1 MVLSGCCC
9 PSGGLMA
16 RLCNRWPDGTV
27 PDTPGAAGVPRVRT
41 ARRQARP
48 ARDNCEGYY
57 NHPRFHP
64 VPTQP
69 VFGPRTESLAACSN
83 QKGTPDGSAPGA
95 PKGVPSPSVPSSPKS
110 GPELMPLPPTPPN
123 PPTTKRG
130 DAAPERLAVAPADGS
145 SWIFAPSL
153 PPSAVG
159 LTEPKVEVK
168 TELSAKDQQTLR

>member
-27 PDTPGAAGVPRVRT
+27 PDTPGVRGRAPR
-41 ARRQARP
+41 ADGPRQARP
-48 ARDNCEGYY
+48 AGITARAITTIRGFIRCRRNRCLARGRSRWRLAQTRRERPTAVRRGTEGCA
-57 NHPRFHP
+57 
-64 VPTQP
+64 
-69 VFGPRTESLAACSN
+69 LAVCAFF
-83 QKGTPDGSAPGA
+83 AEEW
-95 PKGVPSPSVPSSPKS
+95 
-110 GPELMPLPPTPPN
+110 PELMPLPPTPPN

-130 DAAPERLAVAPADGS
+130 DASPERLAVAPADGS
-145 SWIFAPSL
+145 SSIFARVF
-153 PPSAVG
+153 PSAVG